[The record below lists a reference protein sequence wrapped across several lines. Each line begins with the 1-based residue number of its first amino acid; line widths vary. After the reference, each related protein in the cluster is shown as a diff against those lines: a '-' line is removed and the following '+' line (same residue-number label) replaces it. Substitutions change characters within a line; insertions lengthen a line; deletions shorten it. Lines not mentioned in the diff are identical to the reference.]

1 MGGKGKK
8 RTDRRKG
15 VPFKMMFR
23 HHLDPDYYD
32 PKANDKIFV
41 PDMAALSEEQRRIVE
56 TFPERDRGL
65 YKEGGAVVEE
75 DPLEAAVKK
84 IKLRKEQRMQDKREE
99 LATKDGKKRVHFT
112 QDEDDSE
119 DSAEYFEGS

>member
-8 RTDRRKG
+8 RTDLKKG

-23 HHLDPDYYD
+23 HHMDPDYYD

-41 PDMAALSEEQRRIVE
+41 PEVLGANLTEAQKKIVE
-56 TFPERDRGL
+56 TFPERDRGI
-65 YKEGGAVVEE
+65 YDASEKTSIIET

-84 IKLRKEQRMQDKREE
+84 MKMRKEQRM
-99 LATKDGKKRVHFT
+99 KDIAAK
-112 QDEDDSE
+112 
-119 DSAEYFEGS
+119 A